1 MQSKGF
7 ECTRVKR
14 SRRISHGMNGSLVVA
29 CIIVLGNA
37 AGQNQGRVVGRQ
49 LDSGTLSRTAGQLGA
64 LLSHN
69 LDLGG
74 SSKHIAVLT
83 FFKLNKSG

>member
-1 MQSKGF
+1 
-7 ECTRVKR
+7 
-14 SRRISHGMNGSLVVA
+14 
-29 CIIVLGNA
+29 
-37 AGQNQGRVVGRQ
+37 
-49 LDSGTLSRTAGQLGA
+49 LSRTAGQLGA